1 MPNNPYQTDGDLG
14 FVGVSSRENPVN
26 IAAGFVQYA
35 QNMRMDRGE
44 AKVRAGCLDLTTP
57 DLVVGGKKFLTS
69 CLYTSSTGEQSIVL
83 ISETGLYTY
92 NTSTKLISSAR
103 PYPSQVIGGTT
114 YVRSISESDPV
125 DAFQAENKVYI
136 LRGYSRNDVKSNTT
150 SGTPHAVDYI
160 GGPTD
165 IATLTFAAPHGYS
178 VGDEII
184 VNVPSHADLSGT
196 FFITSVPTSTT
207 LTYSVNTGGG
217 NKTHTTF
224 DCIKAKAPLV
234 FDGDSTVTVVPQA
247 VVAAGSIPE
256 QYPYLTTSAVDI
268 VKACMPPADFGMY
281 FQGRIVLCVSRDEIA
296 ASNYYEPNI
305 FDVSLDQFKINV
317 GDNDYIVGFVPFQED
332 KFLIF
337 KRNSIYYGYIPPPA
351 ITNTTIDRG
360 IDNTSFVQTLT
371 NQFGCIARR
380 SITFAGQQVFFL
392 SDRGVYLLNNT
403 LDLKL
408 VGDQK
413 PLSDLISD
421 IIENIN
427 TQYAQ
432 NACGLFFNNRYYL
445 SIPLI
450 DSVVAPTTNNATL
463 VYSLL
468 NQAWESVDKYPQN
481 SSVGSYAPRVL
492 LQAVYN
498 NRNQMFAV
506 SLRKLHLSEQ
516 GDVDILNNGTGTP
529 VLGLALLGDTAGADS
544 AVFVTGV
551 IQSPIP
557 AILTSRRYSFKTFD
571 QKRFSGLQ
579 TDMLLDANTSMD
591 ISAIA
596 TNPDNAISLIN
607 FTSTTAEDKN
617 VRAKVSRRAYAL
629 DIKFTINAGRPTIR
643 GLTIDAIT
651 PGRNLVSTE

>member
-1 MPNNPYQTDGDLG
+1 MPNNPYQTEGDLG
-14 FVGVSSRENPVN
+14 FVGISSRENPVN
-26 IAAGFVQYA
+26 VAAGFVQYA

-44 AKVRAGCLDLTTP
+44 ARVRAGCLDLTTSE
-57 DLVVGGKKFLTS
+57 LVTGGKKFLTS

-83 ISETGLYTY
+83 ISETALYTY
-92 NTSTKLISSAR
+92 NTTTKTISSAR
-103 PYPSQVIGGTT
+103 PYPSQVIGATT
-114 YVRSISESDPV
+114 FFRSISESDPV

-136 LRGYSRNDVKSNTT
+136 LRGYSRNEVKT
-150 SGTPHAVDYI
+150 GTGVSYV
-160 GGPTD
+160 GSTD
-165 IATLTFAAPHGYS
+165 IATLTFADAHGYS

-184 VNVPSHADLSGT
+184 VSVPTHPDLSGT
-196 FFITSVPTSTT
+196 FFVTSVTSTT
-207 LTYSVNTGGG
+207 LTYLVDTGTG

-224 DCIKAKAPLV
+224 SCIKAKAPLV
-234 FDGDSTVTVVPQA
+234 FDGVSTVTVVPQA
-247 VVAAGSIPE
+247 VDGAGTDD
-256 QYPYLTTSAVDI
+256 QYPYIYSPPQTD
-268 VKACMPPADFGMY
+268 ACMPPADFGMY

-296 ASNYYEPNI
+296 ASNYYEPNV

-360 IDNTSFVQTLT
+360 IDNSSFVQTLT
-371 NQFGCIARR
+371 NQFGCVARR

-421 IIENIN
+421 VIEDIN

-450 DSVVAPTTNNATL
+450 DSDVTPTTNNATL

-481 SSVGSYAPRVL
+481 STYGSYAPRVL
-492 LQAVYN
+492 LQAVYS

-516 GDVDILNNGTGTP
+516 GEVDLLNNGTGTP
-529 VLGLALLGDTAGADS
+529 VLGVMMFGSTSGSTTSIFAEGT
-544 AVFVTGV
+544 
-551 IQSPIP
+551 IQTPIP

-579 TDMLLDANTSMD
+579 TDMLLDANTNID
-591 ISAIA
+591 ISSIA
-596 TNPDNAISLIN
+596 TNPDSTVNLIN
-607 FTSTTAEDKN
+607 FTSSSVEDKN
-617 VRAKVSRRAYAL
+617 IRTKISRRAYAI
-629 DIKFTINAGRPTIR
+629 DVKFTINSGRPTIR
-643 GLTIDAIT
+643 GLTLDAVI

>member
-1 MPNNPYQTDGDLG
+1 
-14 FVGVSSRENPVN
+14 
-26 IAAGFVQYA
+26 
-35 QNMRMDRGE
+35 
-44 AKVRAGCLDLTTP
+44 
-57 DLVVGGKKFLTS
+57 
-69 CLYTSSTGEQSIVL
+69 
-83 ISETGLYTY
+83 
-92 NTSTKLISSAR
+92 
-103 PYPSQVIGGTT
+103 
-114 YVRSISESDPV
+114 
-125 DAFQAENKVYI
+125 
-136 LRGYSRNDVKSNTT
+136 
-150 SGTPHAVDYI
+150 
-160 GGPTD
+160 
-165 IATLTFAAPHGYS
+165 
-178 VGDEII
+178 
-184 VNVPSHADLSGT
+184 
-196 FFITSVPTSTT
+196 
-207 LTYSVNTGGG
+207 
-217 NKTHTTF
+217 
-224 DCIKAKAPLV
+224 
-234 FDGDSTVTVVPQA
+234 
-247 VVAAGSIPE
+247 
-256 QYPYLTTSAVDI
+256 
-268 VKACMPPADFGMY
+268 MPPADFGMY

-296 ASNYYEPNI
+296 ASNYYEPNV

-360 IDNTSFVQTLT
+360 IDNSSFVQTLT

-413 PLSDLISD
+413 PLSDLISN
-421 IIENIN
+421 IIEDIN

-481 SSVGSYAPRVL
+481 ANYGSYAPRVL

-516 GDVDILNNGTGTP
+516 GEIDILNNGGGTP
-529 VLGLALLGDTAGADS
+529 VLGVALLGDTAGADS

-551 IQSPIP
+551 IQSSIP

-596 TNPDNAISLIN
+596 TNPDTATSLIN

-629 DIKFTINAGRPTIR
+629 DIKFTINTGRPTIR
-643 GLTIDAIT
+643 GLTIDAVV

>member
-1 MPNNPYQTDGDLG
+1 MPNNPYQTEGDLG
-14 FVGVSSRENPVN
+14 FVGISSRENPVN
-26 IAAGFVQYA
+26 VQPGFVQYA

-57 DLVVGGKKFLTS
+57 ELVSGGKKFLTS
-69 CLYTSSTGEQSIVL
+69 CLYTNATGEQFIVL
-83 ISETGLYTY
+83 VSETGLYTY
-92 NTSTKLISSAR
+92 NTTTKVFSSVR
-103 PYPSQVIGGTT
+103 NYPSQVIGGTT

-136 LRGYSRNDVKSNTT
+136 LRGYSRNEVKTNTGT
-150 SGTPHAVDYI
+150 AVVSRSGTTV
-160 GGPTD
+160 
-165 IATLTFAAPHGYS
+165 TLTFSAAHGYS
-178 VGDEII
+178 IGDELI
-184 VNVPSHADLSGT
+184 VYVPLHPDLSGSYFVET
-196 FFITSVPTSTT
+196 LPSLTT
-207 LTYSVNTGGG
+207 LTYSTTASGSKN
-217 NKTHTTF
+217 HTTF
-224 DCIKAKAPLV
+224 QCIKAKTPLV
-234 FDGDSTVTVVPQA
+234 FDGISTVIAVPQA
-247 VVAAGSIPE
+247 VDNATDAAD
-256 QYPYLTTSAVDI
+256 QYPYLSNETDT
-268 VKACMPPADFGMY
+268 CMPPADFGMY

-296 ASNYYEPNI
+296 ASNYYEPNV
-305 FDVSLDQFKINV
+305 FDVSLDQFKINL

-337 KRNSIYYGYIPPPA
+337 KRNSIYYAYIPPPA
-351 ITNTTIDRG
+351 ITNTTIERG
-360 IDNTSFVQTLT
+360 IDNSSFVQTLT

-392 SDRGVYLLNNT
+392 SDRGVYMLNNT

-421 IIENIN
+421 IIEDIN

-445 SIPLI
+445 SIPLV

-468 NQAWESVDKYPQN
+468 NQAWESVDKYPQDIN
-481 SSVGSYAPRVL
+481 VGSYAPRVL

-516 GDVDILNNGTGTP
+516 GDIDILNNGSGTP
-529 VLGLALLGDTAGADS
+529 VLGVMRLGDTSGADS

-551 IQSPIP
+551 IQTPIP

-579 TDMLLDANTSMD
+579 TDMLLDDNTNID

-596 TNPDNAISLIN
+596 INPDTAISLIN
-607 FTSTTAEDKN
+607 FTSTTVADKN

-629 DIKFTINAGRPTIR
+629 DIKFTINSGRPTIR
-643 GLTIDAIT
+643 GLTIDAVI

>member
-1 MPNNPYQTDGDLG
+1 MPNNPYQTEGDLG
-14 FVGVSSRENPVN
+14 FVGISSRENPVN
-26 IAAGFVQYA
+26 VAAGFVQYA

-44 AKVRAGCLDLTTP
+44 ARVRAGCLDLTTP
-57 DLVVGGKKFLTS
+57 ELVTGGKKFLTS
-69 CLYTSSTGEQSIVL
+69 CLYTSITGEQSIVL
-83 ISETGLYTY
+83 VSETALYTY
-92 NTSTKLISSAR
+92 NTTTKTISSAR
-103 PYPSQVIGGTT
+103 PYPSQVIGATT
-114 YVRSISESDPV
+114 FFRSISESDPV

-136 LRGYSRNDVKSNTT
+136 LRGYSRNDVFTGTSASRTGTTVTLSSFPSN
-150 SGTPHAVDYI
+150 
-160 GGPTD
+160 
-165 IATLTFAAPHGYS
+165 HGYAI
-178 VGDEII
+178 GDEII
-184 VNVPSHADLSGT
+184 VNVPTHSNISGT
-196 FFITSVPTSTT
+196 YFVETVPSTT
-207 LTYSVNTGGG
+207 SITYTTTTSGTVNH
-217 NKTHTTF
+217 NTF
-224 DCIKAKAPLV
+224 DCVKAKAPLV
-234 FDGDSTVTVVPQA
+234 FDGASTVTVVPQA
-247 VVAAGSIPE
+247 VDGAGTAD
-256 QYPYLTTSAVDI
+256 QYPYLANETD
-268 VKACMPPADFGMY
+268 ACMPPADFGMY

-296 ASNYYEPNI
+296 ASNYYEPNV

-360 IDNTSFVQTLT
+360 IDNSSFVQTLT

-421 IIENIN
+421 IIEDIN

-450 DSVVAPTTNNATL
+450 DSDVPPTTNNATL

-481 SSVGSYAPRVL
+481 ATFGSYAPRVL

-506 SLRKLHLSEQ
+506 SLRKFHLSEQ
-516 GDVDILNNGTGTP
+516 GEVDLLNNGTGTP
-529 VLGLALLGDTAGADS
+529 VLGTALLGDTAGADS
-544 AVFVTGV
+544 AVFVTGA
-551 IQSPIP
+551 IQSAIP

-579 TDMLLDANTSMD
+579 TDMLLDANTNID
-591 ISAIA
+591 ISSIA
-596 TNPDNAISLIN
+596 TNPDSTVNLIN
-607 FTSTTAEDKN
+607 FTSSAVEDKN
-617 VRAKVSRRAYAL
+617 IRTKISRRSYAI
-629 DIKFTINAGRPTIR
+629 DVKFTINSGRPTIR
-643 GLTIDAIT
+643 GLTLDAVI

>member
-1 MPNNPYQTDGDLG
+1 MPNTPYQTDGDLG
-14 FVGVSSRENPVN
+14 FVGISSRENPVN
-26 IAAGFVQYA
+26 VASGYVQYA

-44 AKVRAGCLDLTTP
+44 ARVRAGCLDLTTP
-57 DLVVGGKKFLTS
+57 DLVSSGKKFLTS
-69 CLYTSSTGEQSIVL
+69 CLYTTTTGEQFIVL
-83 ISETGLYTY
+83 VSETGLYTY
-92 NTSTKLISSAR
+92 NTSTKLFSSVSN
-103 PYPSQVIGGTT
+103 YPSQVISGTT
-114 YVRSISESDPV
+114 YVRSITESDPV

-136 LRGYSRNDVKSNTT
+136 LRGYSRNDVKT
-150 SGTPHAVDYI
+150 GTNISYV
-160 GGPTD
+160 GGATD
-165 IATLTFAAPHGYS
+165 VATLTFAAAHGYS

-184 VNVPSHADLSGT
+184 VSVPTHPDISGT
-196 FFITSVPTSTT
+196 FFVTSVTSTT
-207 LTYSVNTGGG
+207 LTYSVDTGGG
-217 NKTHTTF
+217 NKTHNVF
-224 DCIKAKAPLV
+224 SCIKAKAPLV
-234 FDGDSTVTVVPQA
+234 FDGSSVTVVPQA
-247 VVAAGSIPE
+247 AVAVGTVAA
-256 QYPYLTTSAVDI
+256 QYPYLANETN
-268 VKACMPPADFGMY
+268 ACMPPADFGIY

-296 ASNYYEPNI
+296 ASNYYETNV
-305 FDVSLDQFKINV
+305 FDVSLDQFRINA

-337 KRNSIYYGYIPPPA
+337 KRNSIYYAYLPPPA
-351 ITNTTIDRG
+351 ITDTTNVINSD
-360 IDNTSFVQTLT
+360 SFVQTLT

-413 PLSDLISD
+413 PLSDLISN
-421 IIENIN
+421 IIEDIN

-481 SSVGSYAPRVL
+481 ITYGSYAPRVL

-498 NRNQMFAV
+498 NKNQMFAV

-516 GDVDILNNGTGTP
+516 GEIDILNNGSGTP
-529 VLGLALLGDTAGADS
+529 LLGTAKLGDTAGADS

-551 IQSPIP
+551 IESPIP

-579 TDMLLDANTSMD
+579 TDMLLDANTNMD

-596 TNPDNAISLIN
+596 TNPDSAVNLIN
-607 FTSTTAEDKN
+607 FTSTTAADKN
-617 VRAKVSRRAYAL
+617 IRTKIARRGYAV
-629 DIKFTINAGRPTIR
+629 DIKFTVNSGRPTIR
-643 GLTIDAIT
+643 GLTLDAVVS
-651 PGRNLVSTE
+651 GRNLVSTE

>member
-1 MPNNPYQTDGDLG
+1 MPNNPYQTEGDLG
-14 FVGVSSRENPVN
+14 FVGISSRENPVN
-26 IAAGFVQYA
+26 VAAGFVQYA

-44 AKVRAGCLDLTTP
+44 ARVRAGCLDLTTP
-57 DLVVGGKKFLTS
+57 ELVTGGKKFLTS

-83 ISETGLYTY
+83 VSETALYTY
-92 NTSTKLISSAR
+92 NTTTKTISSAR
-103 PYPSQVIGGTT
+103 PYPSQVIGATT
-114 YVRSISESDPV
+114 FFRSISESDPV

-136 LRGYSRNDVKSNTT
+136 LRGYSRNDVKTNTT
-150 SGTPHAVDYI
+150 SGVPHAVDYI

-165 IATLTFAAPHGYS
+165 IATLTFAAAHGYS

-184 VNVPSHADLSGT
+184 VNVPGHADLSGT
-196 FFITSVPTSTT
+196 FFITAVTSTT

-224 DCIKAKAPLV
+224 SCIKAKAPLV
-234 FDGDSTVTVVPQA
+234 FDGNSTVTVVPQA
-247 VVAAGSIPE
+247 AIAVGSVAA
-256 QYPYLTTSAVDI
+256 QFPYIYTPLQTN
-268 VKACMPPADFGMY
+268 ACMPPADFGMY

-296 ASNYYEPNI
+296 ASNYYEPNV

-360 IDNTSFVQTLT
+360 IDNSSFVQTLT

-450 DSVVAPTTNNATL
+450 DSDVPPTTNNATL

-481 SSVGSYAPRVL
+481 ATYGSYAPRVL
-492 LQAVYN
+492 LQAVYS

-516 GDVDILNNGTGTP
+516 GEVDLLNNGTGTP
-529 VLGLALLGDTAGADS
+529 VLGTALLGDTAGADS
-544 AVFVTGV
+544 AVFVTGA
-551 IQSPIP
+551 IQSAIP

-579 TDMLLDANTSMD
+579 TDMLLDANTNID
-591 ISAIA
+591 ISSIA
-596 TNPDNAISLIN
+596 TNPDSTVNLIN
-607 FTSTTAEDKN
+607 FTSSSVEDKN
-617 VRAKVSRRAYAL
+617 IRTKISRRAYAI
-629 DIKFTINAGRPTIR
+629 DVKFTINSGRPTIR
-643 GLTIDAIT
+643 GLTLDAVI

>member
-1 MPNNPYQTDGDLG
+1 MPNNPYQTEGDLG
-14 FVGVSSRENPVN
+14 FVGISSRENPVN
-26 IAAGFVQYA
+26 IQAGFVQYA

-44 AKVRAGCLDLTTP
+44 AKVRAGCLDLTTT
-57 DLVVGGKKFLTS
+57 DLVASGKKFLTS

-83 ISETGLYTY
+83 VSETGLYTY
-92 NTSTKLISSAR
+92 NTTTKTISSVR

-114 YVRSISESDPV
+114 YVRGITESDPV

-136 LRGYSRNDVKSNTT
+136 LRGYSRNDVKT
-150 SGTPHAVDYI
+150 GTGVSYVGDA
-160 GGPTD
+160 TD
-165 IATLTFAAPHGYS
+165 VSTLTFAAAHGYS

-184 VNVPSHADLSGT
+184 VSVPTHPDLSGT
-196 FFITSVPTSTT
+196 FFVTSVPTSVT
-207 LTYSVNTGGG
+207 LTYSVDTGTG
-217 NKTHTTF
+217 NKTHNTF
-224 DCIKAKAPLV
+224 SCIKAKAPLV
-234 FDGDSTVTVVPQA
+234 FDGVSTVTVVPQA
-247 VVAAGSIPE
+247 VDGAGTAD
-256 QYPYLTTSAVDI
+256 QYPYIYSPPQTD
-268 VKACMPPADFGMY
+268 ACMPPADFGMY

-317 GDNDYIVGFVPFQED
+317 GDNDYIVGFAPFQED
-332 KFLIF
+332 KFLLF
-337 KRNSIYYGYIPPPA
+337 KRNSIYYAYIPPPA
-351 ITNTTIDRG
+351 ITDTLNG
-360 IDNTSFVQTLT
+360 INDKSFVQTLT

-380 SITFAGQQVFFL
+380 SIIFAGQQVFFL

-421 IIENIN
+421 VIENIN

-516 GDVDILNNGTGTP
+516 GDIDILNNGTGTP
-529 VLGLALLGDTAGADS
+529 VLGTALLGDTAGADS

-551 IQSPIP
+551 IQSSIP

-596 TNPDNAISLIN
+596 TNPDNAVSLIN

-617 VRAKVSRRAYAL
+617 VRTKVSRRAYAL
-629 DIKFTINAGRPTIR
+629 DIKFTINSGRPTIR

>member
-1 MPNNPYQTDGDLG
+1 MPNNPYQTEGDLG
-14 FVGVSSRENPVN
+14 FVGISSRENPVN
-26 IAAGFVQYA
+26 VAAGFVQYA

-57 DLVVGGKKFLTS
+57 DLVSGGKKFLTS
-69 CLYTSSTGEQSIVL
+69 CLYTNSTGEQFIVL
-83 ISETGLYTY
+83 VSETGLYTY
-92 NTSTKLISSAR
+92 NTSTKLFSSVR
-103 PYPSQVIGGTT
+103 NYPSQVIGGTT
-114 YVRSISESDPV
+114 YIRSISESDPV

-136 LRGYSRNDVKSNTT
+136 LRGYSRNDVKT
-150 SGTPHAVDYI
+150 GTGVSYV
-160 GGPTD
+160 GSTD
-165 IATLTFAAPHGYS
+165 ISTLTFTAAHGYS

-184 VNVPSHADLSGT
+184 VSVPTHPDLSGT
-196 FFITSVPTSTT
+196 FFVTSVTSTT
-207 LTYSVNTGGG
+207 LTYTVDTGGV

-224 DCIKAKAPLV
+224 SCIKAKAPLV
-234 FDGDSTVTVVPQA
+234 FDGVSTVSVVPQA
-247 VVAAGSIPE
+247 AIAVGSVAA
-256 QYPYLTTSAVDI
+256 QYPYIYTPLQTN
-268 VKACMPPADFGMY
+268 ACMPPADFGMY

-296 ASNYYEPNI
+296 ASNYYEPNV

-360 IDNTSFVQTLT
+360 IDNSSFVQTLT

-421 IIENIN
+421 IIEDIN

-450 DSVVAPTTNNATL
+450 DSDVPPTTNNATL

-481 SSVGSYAPRVL
+481 INVGSYAPRVL

-516 GDVDILNNGTGTP
+516 GEVDLLNNGSGTP
-529 VLGLALLGDTAGADS
+529 VLGVAKLGDTAGADS

-579 TDMLLDANTSMD
+579 TDMLLDANTNMD

-596 TNPDNAISLIN
+596 INPDTAISLIN
-607 FTSTTAEDKN
+607 FTSTTVSDKN

-629 DIKFTINAGRPTIR
+629 DIKFTINSGRPTIR
-643 GLTIDAIT
+643 GLTLDAVV

>member
-1 MPNNPYQTDGDLG
+1 MPNNPYQTEGDLG
-14 FVGVSSRENPVN
+14 FVGISSRENPVN
-26 IAAGFVQYA
+26 VAAGFVQYA

-44 AKVRAGCLDLTTP
+44 ARVRAGCLDLTTP
-57 DLVVGGKKFLTS
+57 ELVTGGKKFLTS

-83 ISETGLYTY
+83 VSETALYTY
-92 NTSTKLISSAR
+92 NTTTKTISSAR
-103 PYPSQVIGGTT
+103 PYPSQVIGATT
-114 YVRSISESDPV
+114 FFRSISESDPV

-136 LRGYSRNDVKSNTT
+136 LRGYSRNDVKT
-150 SGTPHAVDYI
+150 GTGVSYV
-160 GGPTD
+160 GSTD
-165 IATLTFAAPHGYS
+165 ITTLTFAAAHGYS

-184 VNVPSHADLSGT
+184 VSVPTHPDLSGT
-196 FFITSVPTSTT
+196 FFVTSVTSTT
-207 LTYSVNTGGG
+207 LTYTVDTGGG

-224 DCIKAKAPLV
+224 SCIKAKAPLV
-234 FDGDSTVTVVPQA
+234 FDGNSTVTVVPQA
-247 VVAAGSIPE
+247 AIAVGSVAA
-256 QYPYLTTSAVDI
+256 QFPYIYTPLQTN
-268 VKACMPPADFGMY
+268 ACMPPADFGMY

-296 ASNYYEPNI
+296 ASNYYEPNV

-360 IDNTSFVQTLT
+360 IDNSSFVQTLT

-450 DSVVAPTTNNATL
+450 DSDVPPTTNNATL

-481 SSVGSYAPRVL
+481 ATYGSYAPRVL
-492 LQAVYN
+492 LQAVYS

-506 SLRKLHLSEQ
+506 SLRKFHLSEQ
-516 GDVDILNNGTGTP
+516 GEIDLLNNGTGTP
-529 VLGLALLGDTAGADS
+529 VLGVMVFSASTNADN
-544 AVFVTGV
+544 VFAEGT
-551 IQSPIP
+551 IQTPIP

-579 TDMLLDANTSMD
+579 TDMLLDANTNID
-591 ISAIA
+591 ISSIA
-596 TNPDNAISLIN
+596 TNPDSTVNLIN
-607 FTSTTAEDKN
+607 FTSSSVEDKN
-617 VRAKVSRRAYAL
+617 IRTKISRRAYAI
-629 DIKFTINAGRPTIR
+629 DVKFTINSGRPTIR
-643 GLTIDAIT
+643 GLTLDAVI

>member
-1 MPNNPYQTDGDLG
+1 MPNNPYQTEGDLG
-14 FVGVSSRENPVN
+14 FVGISSRENPVN
-26 IAAGFVQYA
+26 IQSGFVQYA

-69 CLYTSSTGEQSIVL
+69 CLYISSTGEQSIVL
-83 ISETGLYTY
+83 VSETGLYTY
-92 NTSTKLISSAR
+92 NTTTKTISSAR
-103 PYPSQVIGGTT
+103 PYPSRVIGGTT
-114 YVRSISESDPV
+114 YVHSISESDPV

-136 LRGYSRNDVKSNTT
+136 MRGYSRNTVFTGTSVSRTGTT
-150 SGTPHAVDYI
+150 V
-160 GGPTD
+160 
-165 IATLTFAAPHGYS
+165 TLSSFPSTHGYA

-184 VNVPSHADLSGT
+184 VNVPTHPDLSGAYLVET
-196 FFITSVPTSTT
+196 VPNPTSVTYITTTS
-207 LTYSVNTGGG
+207 G
-217 NKTHTTF
+217 NKTHATF
-224 DCIKAKAPLV
+224 DCVKAKAPLV
-234 FDGDSTVTVVPQA
+234 FDGVSTVTVVPQA
-247 VVAAGSIPE
+247 VDGAGTDD
-256 QYPYLTTSAVDI
+256 QYPYLTTDAAFA

-317 GDNDYIVGFVPFQED
+317 GDNDYIVGFAPFQED
-332 KFLIF
+332 KFLLF
-337 KRNSIYYGYIPPPA
+337 KRNSIYYAYIPPPA
-351 ITNTTIDRG
+351 ITDTVNG
-360 IDNTSFVQTLT
+360 INDTSFVQTLT

-380 SITFAGQQVFFL
+380 SIIFAGQQVFFL

-421 IIENIN
+421 VIENIN

-498 NRNQMFAV
+498 NRNQMFSV

-516 GDVDILNNGTGTP
+516 GDVDILNNGTGAP
-529 VLGLALLGDTAGADS
+529 VLGVM
-544 AVFVTGV
+544 VFGSTSGSTTSIFAEGT

-557 AILTSRRYSFKTFD
+557 SILTSRRYSFKTFD

-579 TDMLLDANTSMD
+579 TDILLDANTSVD

-596 TNPDNAISLIN
+596 TNPDSTVNLIN
-607 FTSTTAEDKN
+607 FTSSSVEDKN
-617 VRAKVSRRAYAL
+617 IRTKISRRAYAI
-629 DIKFTINAGRPTIR
+629 DVKFTINSGRPTIR
-643 GLTIDAIT
+643 GLTLDAVI

>member
-1 MPNNPYQTDGDLG
+1 MPNNPYQTEGDLG
-14 FVGVSSRENPVN
+14 FVGISSRENPVN
-26 IAAGFVQYA
+26 VQPGFVQYA

-57 DLVVGGKKFLTS
+57 ELVSGGKKFLTS
-69 CLYTSSTGEQSIVL
+69 CLYTNATGEQFIVL
-83 ISETGLYTY
+83 VSETGLYTY
-92 NTSTKLISSAR
+92 NTTTKVFSSVR
-103 PYPSQVIGGTT
+103 NYPSQVIGGTT

-136 LRGYSRNDVKSNTT
+136 LRGYSRNEVKTNTT
-150 SGTPHAVDYI
+150 GGGTHAVDYNHT
-160 GGPTD
+160 TD
-165 IATLTFAAPHGYS
+165 TVTLTFAAAHGYS

-184 VNVPSHADLSGT
+184 VSIPTHPDLSGT
-196 FFITSVPTSTT
+196 FLVTASTVGGSASK
-207 LTYSVNTGGG
+207 LTYFVDVGGAD
-217 NKTHTTF
+217 KTHNTF
-224 DCIKAKAPLV
+224 SCIKAKAPLV
-234 FDGDSTVTVVPQA
+234 FDGSSTVSVVPQA
-247 VVAAGSIPE
+247 VDNAGADD
-256 QYPYLTTSAVDI
+256 QYPYIYSPPQTD
-268 VKACMPPADFGMY
+268 ACMPPADFGMY

-296 ASNYYEPNI
+296 ASNYYEPNV
-305 FDVSLDQFKINV
+305 FDVSLDQFKINL

-337 KRNSIYYGYIPPPA
+337 KRNSIYYAYIPPPA

-360 IDNTSFVQTLT
+360 IDNSSFVQTLT

-421 IIENIN
+421 IIEDIN

-445 SIPLI
+445 SIPLV

-468 NQAWESVDKYPQN
+468 NQAWESVDKYPQD
-481 SSVGSYAPRVL
+481 SVVGSYAPRVL

-516 GDVDILNNGTGTP
+516 GDIDILNNGSGTP
-529 VLGLALLGDTAGADS
+529 VLGVMRLGDTSGADS

-551 IQSPIP
+551 IQTPIP

-579 TDMLLDANTSMD
+579 TDMLLDDNTNID

-596 TNPDNAISLIN
+596 INPDTAISLIN
-607 FTSTTAEDKN
+607 FTSTTVADKN

-629 DIKFTINAGRPTIR
+629 DIKFTINSGRPTIR
-643 GLTIDAIT
+643 GLTIDAVT

>member
-1 MPNNPYQTDGDLG
+1 MPNNPYQTEGDLG
-14 FVGVSSRENPVN
+14 FVGISSRENPVN
-26 IAAGFVQYA
+26 VAAGFVQYA

-57 DLVVGGKKFLTS
+57 DLVSGGKKFLTS
-69 CLYTSSTGEQSIVL
+69 CLYTSTTGEQSIVL
-83 ISETGLYTY
+83 VSETALYTY
-92 NTSTKLISSAR
+92 NTTTKTISSAR

-114 YVRSISESDPV
+114 YFRSISESDPV
-125 DAFQAENKVYI
+125 DAFQAEDKIYI
-136 LRGYSRNDVKSNTT
+136 LRGYSRNTVFTGTSASRTGTTVTLSSFPSN
-150 SGTPHAVDYI
+150 
-160 GGPTD
+160 
-165 IATLTFAAPHGYS
+165 HGYAI
-178 VGDEII
+178 GDEII
-184 VNVPSHADLSGT
+184 VNVPTHPNISGT
-196 FFITSVPTSTT
+196 YFVETVPSTT
-207 LTYSVNTGGG
+207 SITYTTTTSG
-217 NKTHTTF
+217 NINHGTF
-224 DCIKAKAPLV
+224 DCVKAKAPLV
-234 FDGDSTVTVVPQA
+234 FDGKETVTVVPQA
-247 VVAAGSIPE
+247 VVAAGLIPE
-256 QYPYLTTSAVDI
+256 QFPFLANTT
-268 VKACMPPADFGMY
+268 
-281 FQGRIVLCVSRDEIA
+281 
-296 ASNYYEPNI
+296 YYEPNV

-360 IDNTSFVQTLT
+360 IDNSSFVQTLT

-413 PLSDLISD
+413 PLSDLISN
-421 IIENIN
+421 IIEDIN

-481 SSVGSYAPRVL
+481 ANYGSYAPRVL

-516 GDVDILNNGTGTP
+516 GEIDILNNGGGTP
-529 VLGLALLGDTAGADS
+529 VLGVALLGDTAGADS

-551 IQSPIP
+551 IQSSIP

-596 TNPDNAISLIN
+596 TNPDTATSLIN

-629 DIKFTINAGRPTIR
+629 DIKFTINTGRPTIR
-643 GLTIDAIT
+643 GLTIDAVV

>member
-1 MPNNPYQTDGDLG
+1 MPNNPYQTEGDLG
-14 FVGVSSRENPVN
+14 FVGISSRENPVN
-26 IAAGFVQYA
+26 VAAGFVQYA

-44 AKVRAGCLDLTTP
+44 ARVRAGCLDLTTSE
-57 DLVVGGKKFLTS
+57 LVTGGKKFLTS
-69 CLYTSSTGEQSIVL
+69 CLYTNTTGEQSIVL
-83 ISETGLYTY
+83 ISETALYTY
-92 NTSTKLISSAR
+92 NTTTKTISSAR
-103 PYPSQVIGGTT
+103 PYPSQVIGATT
-114 YVRSISESDPV
+114 YIRSISESDPV

-136 LRGYSRNDVKSNTT
+136 LRGYSRNDVKSNTG
-150 SGTPHAVDYI
+150 SGVADYVAS
-160 GGPTD
+160 TNTV
-165 IATLTFAAPHGYS
+165 TLTFAAAHGYS

-184 VNVPSHADLSGT
+184 VNVPTHADISGT
-196 FFITSVPTSTT
+196 FLVTASSVGTGPTANTK
-207 LTYSVNTGGG
+207 LTYFVDAGASNH
-217 NKTHTTF
+217 NHNTF

-234 FDGDSTVTVVPQA
+234 FDGVQTVTVVPQA
-247 VVAAGSIPE
+247 VDGAGTAD
-256 QYPYLTTSAVDI
+256 QYPYLANETD
-268 VKACMPPADFGMY
+268 ACMPPADFGMY

-360 IDNTSFVQTLT
+360 IDNSSFVQTLT

-421 IIENIN
+421 IIEDIN

-450 DSVVAPTTNNATL
+450 DSDVAPTTNNATL

-481 SSVGSYAPRVL
+481 STYGSYAPRVL
-492 LQAVYN
+492 LQAVYSN
-498 NRNQMFAV
+498 KNQMFAV

-516 GDVDILNNGTGTP
+516 GEIDLLNNGTGTP
-529 VLGLALLGDTAGADS
+529 VLGTALLGDTAGADS
-544 AVFVTGV
+544 AVFVTGA
-551 IQSPIP
+551 IQSAIP

-579 TDMLLDANTSMD
+579 TDMLLDANTNID

-596 TNPDNAISLIN
+596 TNPDSEVNLIN
-607 FTSTTAEDKN
+607 FTSSAVEDKN
-617 VRAKVSRRAYAL
+617 IRTKLSRRAYAI
-629 DIKFTINAGRPTIR
+629 DVKFTINSGRPTIR
-643 GLTIDAIT
+643 GLTLDAVI

>member
-1 MPNNPYQTDGDLG
+1 MPNNPYQTEGDLG
-14 FVGVSSRENPVN
+14 FVGISSRENPVN
-26 IAAGFVQYA
+26 VQPGFVQYA

-57 DLVVGGKKFLTS
+57 ELVSGGKKFLTS
-69 CLYTSSTGEQSIVL
+69 CLYTNATGEQFIVL
-83 ISETGLYTY
+83 VSETGLYTY
-92 NTSTKLISSAR
+92 NTTTKVFSSVR
-103 PYPSQVIGGTT
+103 NYPSQVIGGTT

-136 LRGYSRNDVKSNTT
+136 LRGYSRNEVKTNTGT
-150 SGTPHAVDYI
+150 AVVSRSGTTV
-160 GGPTD
+160 
-165 IATLTFAAPHGYS
+165 TLTFSAAHGYS
-178 VGDEII
+178 IGDELI
-184 VNVPSHADLSGT
+184 VYVPEHPDLSGSYFVET
-196 FFITSVPTSTT
+196 LPSSTT
-207 LTYSVNTGGG
+207 LTYTVTASGSKNHG
-217 NKTHTTF
+217 TF
-224 DCIKAKAPLV
+224 QCIKAKTPLV
-234 FDGDSTVTVVPQA
+234 FDGVSTVTAVPQA
-247 VVAAGSIPE
+247 VDNATDAAD
-256 QYPYLTTSAVDI
+256 QYPYLSNETDT
-268 VKACMPPADFGMY
+268 CMPPADFGMY

-296 ASNYYEPNI
+296 ASNYYEPNV
-305 FDVSLDQFKINV
+305 FDVSLDQFKINL

-337 KRNSIYYGYIPPPA
+337 KRNSIYYAYIPPPA

-360 IDNTSFVQTLT
+360 IDNSSFVQTLT
-371 NQFGCIARR
+371 NQFGCVARR

-421 IIENIN
+421 VIDNIN

-445 SIPLI
+445 SIPLV
-450 DSVVAPTTNNATL
+450 DSVVAPTTNNATI

-468 NQAWESVDKYPQN
+468 NQAWESVDKYPQD
-481 SSVGSYAPRVL
+481 SVVVSYAPRVL

-498 NRNQMFAV
+498 TKNQMFAV

-516 GDVDILNNGTGTP
+516 GDIDILNNGSGTP
-529 VLGLALLGDTAGADS
+529 VLGVMKLGDTSGADS

-551 IQSPIP
+551 IQTPIQG
-557 AILTSRRYSFKTFD
+557 ILTSRRYSFKTFD

-579 TDMLLDANTSMD
+579 TDMLLDDNTNID

-596 TNPDNAISLIN
+596 INPDTAISLIN
-607 FTSTTAEDKN
+607 FTSTTVADKN

-629 DIKFTINAGRPTIR
+629 DIKFTINSGRPTIR
-643 GLTIDAIT
+643 GLTIDAVT

>member
-1 MPNNPYQTDGDLG
+1 MPNNPYQTEGDLG
-14 FVGVSSRENPVN
+14 FVGISSRENPVN
-26 IAAGFVQYA
+26 VQPGFVQYA

-57 DLVVGGKKFLTS
+57 ELVSGGKKFLTS
-69 CLYTSSTGEQSIVL
+69 CLYTNATGEQFIVL
-83 ISETGLYTY
+83 VSETGLYTY
-92 NTSTKLISSAR
+92 NTTTKVFSSVR
-103 PYPSQVIGGTT
+103 NYPSQVIGGTT
-114 YVRSISESDPV
+114 YIRSISESDPV

-136 LRGYSRNDVKSNTT
+136 LRGYSRNEVKTNTGT
-150 SGTPHAVDYI
+150 AVVSRSGTTV
-160 GGPTD
+160 
-165 IATLTFAAPHGYS
+165 TLTFSADHGYS
-178 VGDEII
+178 IGDELI
-184 VNVPSHADLSGT
+184 VYVPEHPDLSGSHFVET
-196 FFITSVPTSTT
+196 LPSSTT
-207 LTYSVNTGGG
+207 LTYTVTASGSKN
-217 NKTHTTF
+217 HTTF
-224 DCIKAKAPLV
+224 QCIKAKTPLV
-234 FDGDSTVTVVPQA
+234 FDGVSTVTAVPQA
-247 VVAAGSIPE
+247 VDNATDAAD
-256 QYPYLTTSAVDI
+256 QYPYLSNETDT
-268 VKACMPPADFGMY
+268 CMPPADFGMY

-296 ASNYYEPNI
+296 ASNYYEPNV
-305 FDVSLDQFKINV
+305 FDVSLDQFKINL

-337 KRNSIYYGYIPPPA
+337 KRNSIYYAYIPPPA
-351 ITNTTIDRG
+351 ITNTTIERG
-360 IDNTSFVQTLT
+360 IDNSSFVQTLT

-421 IIENIN
+421 IIEDIN

-445 SIPLI
+445 SIPLV

-468 NQAWESVDKYPQN
+468 NQAWESVDKYPQDIN
-481 SSVGSYAPRVL
+481 VGSYAPRVL

-516 GDVDILNNGTGTP
+516 GDIDILNNGSGTP
-529 VLGLALLGDTAGADS
+529 VLGVMRLGDTSGADS

-551 IQSPIP
+551 IQTPIP

-579 TDMLLDANTSMD
+579 TDMLLDDNTNID

-596 TNPDNAISLIN
+596 INPDTAISLIN
-607 FTSTTAEDKN
+607 FTSTTVADKN

-629 DIKFTINAGRPTIR
+629 DIKFTINSGRPTIR
-643 GLTIDAIT
+643 GLTIDAVI

>member
-1 MPNNPYQTDGDLG
+1 MPNNPYQTEGDLG
-14 FVGVSSRENPVN
+14 FVGISSRENPVN
-26 IAAGFVQYA
+26 VAAGFVQYA

-44 AKVRAGCLDLTTP
+44 ARVRAGCLDLTTSE
-57 DLVVGGKKFLTS
+57 LVTGGKKFLTS
-69 CLYTSSTGEQSIVL
+69 CLYTNTTGEQSIVL
-83 ISETGLYTY
+83 VSETALYTY
-92 NTSTKLISSAR
+92 NTTTKTISSAR
-103 PYPSQVIGGTT
+103 PYPSQVIGATT
-114 YVRSISESDPV
+114 FFRSISESDPV

-136 LRGYSRNDVKSNTT
+136 LRGYSRNDVKT
-150 SGTPHAVDYI
+150 GTDVSYV
-160 GGPTD
+160 GGATD
-165 IATLTFAAPHGYS
+165 VSTLTFAAAHGYS

-184 VNVPSHADLSGT
+184 VSVPTHPDLSGT
-196 FFITSVPTSTT
+196 FFVTSVPTSVT
-207 LTYSVNTGGG
+207 LTYSVDTGTG
-217 NKTHTTF
+217 NKTHNTF
-224 DCIKAKAPLV
+224 SCIKAKAPLV
-234 FDGDSTVTVVPQA
+234 FDGVSTVTVVPQA
-247 VVAAGSIPE
+247 VDGAGTAD
-256 QYPYLTTSAVDI
+256 QYPYLANETD
-268 VKACMPPADFGMY
+268 ACMPPADFGMY

-296 ASNYYEPNI
+296 ASNYYEPNV

-351 ITNTTIDRG
+351 ITTTIDRG
-360 IDNTSFVQTLT
+360 IDSTSFVQTLT
-371 NQFGCIARR
+371 NQFGCVARR

-421 IIENIN
+421 VIEDIN

-450 DSVVAPTTNNATL
+450 DSDVPPTTNNVTL

-481 SSVGSYAPRVL
+481 ATYGSYAPRVL
-492 LQAVYN
+492 LQAVYS

-516 GDVDILNNGTGTP
+516 GEVDLLNNGTGTP
-529 VLGLALLGDTAGADS
+529 VLGTALLGDTAGADS
-544 AVFVTGV
+544 AVFVTGA
-551 IQSPIP
+551 IQSAIP

-579 TDMLLDANTSMD
+579 TDMLLDANTNID
-591 ISAIA
+591 ISSIA
-596 TNPDNAISLIN
+596 TNPDSEVNLIN
-607 FTSTTAEDKN
+607 FTSSAVEDKN
-617 VRAKVSRRAYAL
+617 IRTKLSRRAYAI
-629 DIKFTINAGRPTIR
+629 DVKFTINSGRPTIR
-643 GLTIDAIT
+643 GLTLDAVI
-651 PGRNLVSTE
+651 PGRNLLSTE

>member
-1 MPNNPYQTDGDLG
+1 MPNNPYQTEGDLG

-83 ISETGLYTY
+83 VSETGLYTY

-136 LRGYSRNDVKSNTT
+136 LRGYSRNTVFTITGSPAISR
-150 SGTPHAVDYI
+150 SGTTVTLNF
-160 GGPTD
+160 GGTN
-165 IATLTFAAPHGYS
+165 HGYAI
-178 VGDEII
+178 GDEII
-184 VNVPSHADLSGT
+184 VYVPLHPDLSGSYFVQT
-196 FFITSVPTSTT
+196 VPSSTSVTYTT
-207 LTYSVNTGGG
+207 TASGAKN
-217 NKTHTTF
+217 HTTF
-224 DCIKAKAPLV
+224 TCVKAKAPLV
-234 FDGDSTVTVVPQA
+234 FDGITETVTLVPQA
-247 VVAAGSIPE
+247 VDNATDAAD
-256 QYPYLTTSAVDI
+256 QYPYLANETD
-268 VKACMPPADFGMY
+268 ACMPPADFGMY

-317 GDNDYIVGFVPFQED
+317 GDNDYIVGFAPFQED
-332 KFLIF
+332 KFLLF
-337 KRNSIYYGYIPPPA
+337 KRNSIYYAYIPPPA
-351 ITNTTIDRG
+351 ITDTVNG
-360 IDNTSFVQTLT
+360 INDKSFVQTLT
-371 NQFGCIARR
+371 NQFGCVARR
-380 SITFAGQQVFFL
+380 SIIFAGQQVFFL

-421 IIENIN
+421 VIENIN

-596 TNPDNAISLIN
+596 TNPDTAISLIN

>member
-1 MPNNPYQTDGDLG
+1 MPNNPYQTEGDLG
-14 FVGVSSRENPVN
+14 FVGISSRENPVN
-26 IAAGFVQYA
+26 VAAGFVQYA

-44 AKVRAGCLDLTTP
+44 ARVRAGCLDLTTP
-57 DLVVGGKKFLTS
+57 ELVTGGKKFLTS
-69 CLYTSSTGEQSIVL
+69 CLYTSITGEQSIVL
-83 ISETGLYTY
+83 VSETALYTY
-92 NTSTKLISSAR
+92 NTTTKTISSAR
-103 PYPSQVIGGTT
+103 PYPSQVIGATT
-114 YVRSISESDPV
+114 FFRSISESDPV

-136 LRGYSRNDVKSNTT
+136 LRGYSRNDVKTNTT
-150 SGTPHAVDYI
+150 SGSPHAVDYNHT
-160 GGPTD
+160 TD
-165 IATLTFAAPHGYS
+165 TVTLTFAAAHGYS

-184 VNVPSHADLSGT
+184 VNVQTHPDLSGT
-196 FFITSVPTSTT
+196 FLVTASTVGGSALK
-207 LTYSVNTGGG
+207 LTYLVDAGGA

-224 DCIKAKAPLV
+224 SCIKAKTPLV
-234 FDGDSTVTVVPQA
+234 FDGDSTVTAVPQA
-247 VVAAGSIPE
+247 VDNATDAAD
-256 QYPYLTTSAVDI
+256 QYPYLANETD
-268 VKACMPPADFGMY
+268 ACMPPADFGMY

-296 ASNYYEPNI
+296 ASNYYEPNV

-360 IDNTSFVQTLT
+360 IDNSSFVQTLT

-450 DSVVAPTTNNATL
+450 DSDVPPTTNNATL

-481 SSVGSYAPRVL
+481 ATYGSYAPRVL
-492 LQAVYN
+492 LQAVYS

-516 GDVDILNNGTGTP
+516 GEVDLLNNGTGTP
-529 VLGLALLGDTAGADS
+529 VLGTALLGDTAGADS
-544 AVFVTGV
+544 AVFVTGA
-551 IQSPIP
+551 IQSAIP

-579 TDMLLDANTSMD
+579 TDMLLDANTNID
-591 ISAIA
+591 ISSIA
-596 TNPDNAISLIN
+596 TNPDSTVNLIN
-607 FTSTTAEDKN
+607 FTSSSVEDKN
-617 VRAKVSRRAYAL
+617 IRTKISRRAYAI
-629 DIKFTINAGRPTIR
+629 DVKFTINSGRPIIR
-643 GLTIDAIT
+643 GLTLDAVI

>member
-1 MPNNPYQTDGDLG
+1 MPNNPYQTEGDLG
-14 FVGVSSRENPVN
+14 FVGISSRENPVN
-26 IAAGFVQYA
+26 VAAGFVQYA

-44 AKVRAGCLDLTTP
+44 ARVRAGCLDLTTSE
-57 DLVVGGKKFLTS
+57 LVTGGKKFLTS
-69 CLYTSSTGEQSIVL
+69 CLYTSITGEQSIVL
-83 ISETGLYTY
+83 VSETALYTY
-92 NTSTKLISSAR
+92 NTTTKTISSAR
-103 PYPSQVIGGTT
+103 PYPSQVIGATT
-114 YVRSISESDPV
+114 FFRSISELDPV

-136 LRGYSRNDVKSNTT
+136 LRGYSRNDVKT
-150 SGTPHAVDYI
+150 GTGVSYV
-160 GGPTD
+160 GSTD
-165 IATLTFAAPHGYS
+165 ISTLTFTAAHGYS

-184 VNVPSHADLSGT
+184 VSVPTHPDLSGT
-196 FFITSVPTSTT
+196 FFITSVTSTT
-207 LTYSVNTGGG
+207 LTYTVDTGGG
-217 NKTHTTF
+217 NKTHASF
-224 DCIKAKAPLV
+224 SCIKAKTPLV
-234 FDGDSTVTVVPQA
+234 FDGVAETVSAVPQA
-247 VVAAGSIPE
+247 VDKATDEAD
-256 QYPYLTTSAVDI
+256 QYPYIYTPSRTN
-268 VKACMPPADFGMY
+268 ACMPPADFGMY

-296 ASNYYEPNI
+296 ASNYYEPNV

-360 IDNTSFVQTLT
+360 IDNSSFVQTLT

-421 IIENIN
+421 IIEDIN

-450 DSVVAPTTNNATL
+450 DSEVSPTTNNATL

-481 SSVGSYAPRVL
+481 ATFGSYAPRVL
-492 LQAVYN
+492 LQAVYS

-516 GDVDILNNGTGTP
+516 GEVDLLNNGTGTP
-529 VLGLALLGDTAGADS
+529 VLGVMVFSASTNADN
-544 AVFVTGV
+544 VFAEGS
-551 IQSPIP
+551 IQTPIP

-579 TDMLLDANTSMD
+579 TDMLLDANTNID
-591 ISAIA
+591 ISSIA
-596 TNPDNAISLIN
+596 TNPDSEVNLIN
-607 FTSTTAEDKN
+607 FTSSAVEDKN
-617 VRAKVSRRAYAL
+617 IRTKISRRAYAI
-629 DIKFTINAGRPTIR
+629 DVKFTINSGRPIIR
-643 GLTIDAIT
+643 GLTLDAVI

>member
-1 MPNNPYQTDGDLG
+1 MPNNPYQTEGDLG
-14 FVGVSSRENPVN
+14 FVGISSRENPVN
-26 IAAGFVQYA
+26 VQPGFVQYA

-57 DLVVGGKKFLTS
+57 ELVSGGKKFLTS
-69 CLYTSSTGEQSIVL
+69 CLYTNATGEQFIVL
-83 ISETGLYTY
+83 VSETGLYTY
-92 NTSTKLISSAR
+92 NTTTKVFSSVR
-103 PYPSQVIGGTT
+103 NYPSQVIGGTT

-136 LRGYSRNDVKSNTT
+136 LRGYSRNEVKTNTGT
-150 SGTPHAVDYI
+150 AVVSRSGTTV
-160 GGPTD
+160 
-165 IATLTFAAPHGYS
+165 TLTFSAAHGYS
-178 VGDEII
+178 IGDELI
-184 VNVPSHADLSGT
+184 VYVPLHPDLSGSYFVET
-196 FFITSVPTSTT
+196 LPSSTT
-207 LTYSVNTGGG
+207 LTYSTTASGSKN
-217 NKTHTTF
+217 HTTF
-224 DCIKAKAPLV
+224 QCIKAKTPLV
-234 FDGDSTVTVVPQA
+234 FDGVSTVTAVPQA
-247 VVAAGSIPE
+247 VDNATDAAD
-256 QYPYLTTSAVDI
+256 QYPYLSNETDT
-268 VKACMPPADFGMY
+268 CMPPADFGMY

-296 ASNYYEPNI
+296 ASNYYEPNV
-305 FDVSLDQFKINV
+305 FDVSLDQFKINL

-337 KRNSIYYGYIPPPA
+337 KRNSIYYAYIPPPA
-351 ITNTTIDRG
+351 ITNTTIERG
-360 IDNTSFVQTLT
+360 IDNSSFVQTLT

-421 IIENIN
+421 IIEDIN

-445 SIPLI
+445 SIPLV

-468 NQAWESVDKYPQN
+468 NQAWESVDKYPQDIN
-481 SSVGSYAPRVL
+481 VGSYAPRVL

-498 NRNQMFAV
+498 NKNQMFAV

-516 GDVDILNNGTGTP
+516 GDIDILNNGSGTP
-529 VLGLALLGDTAGADS
+529 VLGVMVFSGTTNADN
-544 AVFVTGV
+544 VFTEGS

-579 TDMLLDANTSMD
+579 TDMLLDDNTNID

-596 TNPDNAISLIN
+596 INPDTAISLIN
-607 FTSTTAEDKN
+607 FTSTTVADKN

-629 DIKFTINAGRPTIR
+629 DIKFTINSGRPTIR
-643 GLTIDAIT
+643 GLTIDAVI

>member
-14 FVGVSSRENPVN
+14 FVGISSRENPVN
-26 IAAGFVQYA
+26 IQPGFVQYA

-69 CLYTSSTGEQSIVL
+69 CLYTSSTGEQFIVL
-83 ISETGLYTY
+83 VSETGLYTY
-92 NTSTKLISSAR
+92 NTSTKLFSSVR
-103 PYPSQVIGGTT
+103 SYPSQVIGGTT
-114 YVRSISESDPV
+114 YVRSITESDPV

-136 LRGYSRNDVKSNTT
+136 LRGYSRNDVKTNT
-150 SGTPHAVDYI
+150 GAAVADYVAS
-160 GGPTD
+160 TNTV
-165 IATLTFAAPHGYS
+165 TLTFAAAHGYS

-184 VNVPSHADLSGT
+184 VNVPTHADISGT
-196 FFITSVPTSTT
+196 FLVTASTVGGSAAK
-207 LTYSVNTGGG
+207 LTYFVDAGASNH
-217 NKTHTTF
+217 NHTTF
-224 DCIKAKAPLV
+224 DCVKAKAPLV
-234 FDGDSTVTVVPQA
+234 FDGVSTVTVVPQA
-247 VVAAGSIPE
+247 VDGAGSAD
-256 QYPYLTTSAVDI
+256 QYPYLTTVAEFA

-296 ASNYYEPNI
+296 ASNYYEPNV

-529 VLGLALLGDTAGADS
+529 VLGLALLGDTSGADS

-579 TDMLLDANTSMD
+579 TDMLLDASTNMD

-596 TNPDNAISLIN
+596 TNPDTATSLIS

-617 VRAKVSRRAYAL
+617 VRAKISRRSYAL
-629 DIKFTINAGRPTIR
+629 DIKFTINSGRPTIR

>member
-1 MPNNPYQTDGDLG
+1 MPNNPYQTEGDLG
-14 FVGVSSRENPVN
+14 FVGISSRENPVN
-26 IAAGFVQYA
+26 IQAGFVQYA

-44 AKVRAGCLDLTTP
+44 AKVRAGCLDLTTT
-57 DLVVGGKKFLTS
+57 DLVASGKKFLTG
-69 CLYTSSTGEQSIVL
+69 CLYTTPAGVQYIVL

-92 NTSTKLISSAR
+92 NTSTRLYSSVYN
-103 PYPSQVIGGTT
+103 YPTQTIGGTS
-114 YVRSISESDPV
+114 YVRGITESDPV

-136 LRGYSRNDVKSNTT
+136 LRGYSRNDVKT
-150 SGTPHAVDYI
+150 GTGVSYV
-160 GGPTD
+160 GGATD
-165 IATLTFAAPHGYS
+165 VSTLTFATAHGYS

-184 VNVPSHADLSGT
+184 VSVPTHPDLSGT
-196 FFITSVPTSTT
+196 FFVTSVPTSVT
-207 LTYSVNTGGG
+207 LTYSVDTGTG
-217 NKTHTTF
+217 NKTHSTF
-224 DCIKAKAPLV
+224 SCIKAKAPLV
-234 FDGDSTVTVVPQA
+234 FDGSTVTVVPQA
-247 VVAAGSIPE
+247 VDAATD
-256 QYPYLTTSAVDI
+256 QYPYLANETN
-268 VKACMPPADFGMY
+268 ACMPPADFGMY

-296 ASNYYEPNI
+296 ASNYYEPNV
-305 FDVSLDQFKINV
+305 FDVSLDQFKINL

-337 KRNSIYYGYIPPPA
+337 KRNSIYYAYIPPPA

-360 IDNTSFVQTLT
+360 IDNSSFLQTLT
-371 NQFGCIARR
+371 NQFGCVARR

-392 SDRGVYLLNNT
+392 SDRGVYMLNNT

-413 PLSDLISD
+413 PLSDRISN

-445 SIPLI
+445 SIPLV

-468 NQAWESVDKYPQN
+468 NQAWESVDKYPED
-481 SSVGSYAPRVL
+481 SVVGSYAPRVL

-498 NRNQMFAV
+498 TKNQMFAV

-516 GDVDILNNGTGTP
+516 GEVDILNNASGTP
-529 VLGLALLGDTAGADS
+529 VLGVMKLGDTSGADT
-544 AVFVTGV
+544 AVFATGV
-551 IQSPIP
+551 IES
-557 AILTSRRYSFKTFD
+557 AIQGLLTSRRYSFKTFD

-579 TDMLLDANTSMD
+579 TDLLLDANTNID
-591 ISAIA
+591 IAAVSI
-596 TNPDNAISLIN
+596 NPDSAISLIN
-607 FTSTTAEDKN
+607 FTSTSVVDKN
-617 VRAKVSRRAYAL
+617 IRTKISRRGYAL
-629 DIKFTINAGRPTIR
+629 DIKFTVNSGRPTIR
-643 GLTIDAIT
+643 GFTLDAVG

>member
-1 MPNNPYQTDGDLG
+1 MPNNPYQTEGDLG
-14 FVGVSSRENPVN
+14 FVGISSRENPVN
-26 IAAGFVQYA
+26 VAAGYVQYA

-57 DLVVGGKKFLTS
+57 DLVSGGKKFLTS
-69 CLYTSSTGEQSIVL
+69 CLYTTTTGEQFIVL
-83 ISETGLYTY
+83 VSETGLYTY
-92 NTSTKLISSAR
+92 NTTTKLFSSVR
-103 PYPSQVIGGTT
+103 NYPSQVIGGTT

-136 LRGYSRNDVKSNTT
+136 LRGYSRNEVKTNTG
-150 SGTPHAVDYI
+150 SAVADYI
-160 GGPTD
+160 ASTNTV
-165 IATLTFAAPHGYS
+165 TLTFAAAHGYS

-184 VNVPSHADLSGT
+184 VNVPTHADISGT
-196 FFITSVPTSTT
+196 FLVTANSVAGNSAK
-207 LTYSVNTGGG
+207 LTYFVDAGASNH
-217 NKTHTTF
+217 NHTTF
-224 DCIKAKAPLV
+224 DCVKAKAPLV
-234 FDGDSTVTVVPQA
+234 FDGSSVTVVPQA
-247 VVAAGSIPE
+247 VDGASD
-256 QYPYLTTSAVDI
+256 QYPYLANTTSS
-268 VKACMPPADFGMY
+268 CMPPADFGMY
-281 FQGRIVLCVSRDEIA
+281 FQGRIVLCVNRDEIA
-296 ASNYYEPNI
+296 ASNYYEPNV
-305 FDVSLDQFKINV
+305 FDVSLDQFKINL

-337 KRNSIYYGYIPPPA
+337 KRNSIYYAYIPPPA
-351 ITNTTIDRG
+351 IITTDIDRG
-360 IDNTSFVQTLT
+360 IDNSSFVQTLT

-413 PLSDLISD
+413 PLSDLISN
-421 IIENIN
+421 IIEDIN

-481 SSVGSYAPRVL
+481 ATYGSYAPRVL

-516 GDVDILNNGTGTP
+516 GEIDILNNGSGTP
-529 VLGLALLGDTAGADS
+529 VLGVALLGDTAGADS

-551 IQSPIP
+551 IETPIQG
-557 AILTSRRYSFKTFD
+557 ILTSRRYSFKTFD

-596 TNPDNAISLIN
+596 TNPDTAISLIN

-629 DIKFTINAGRPTIR
+629 DIKFTINSGRPTIR

>member
-1 MPNNPYQTDGDLG
+1 MPNNPYQTEGDLG
-14 FVGVSSRENPVN
+14 FVGISSRENPVN
-26 IAAGFVQYA
+26 VAAGFVQYA

-44 AKVRAGCLDLTTP
+44 ARVRAGCLDLTTSE
-57 DLVVGGKKFLTS
+57 LVTGGKKFLTS
-69 CLYTSSTGEQSIVL
+69 CLYTSITGEQSIVL
-83 ISETGLYTY
+83 VSETALYTY
-92 NTSTKLISSAR
+92 NTTTKTISSAR
-103 PYPSQVIGGTT
+103 PYPSQVIGATT
-114 YVRSISESDPV
+114 FFRSISESDPV
-125 DAFQAENKVYI
+125 DAFQAENKIYI
-136 LRGYSRNDVKSNTT
+136 LRGYSRNDVKT
-150 SGTPHAVDYI
+150 GTGVSYV
-160 GGPTD
+160 GSTD
-165 IATLTFAAPHGYS
+165 ITTLTFAAAHGYS

-184 VNVPSHADLSGT
+184 VSVPTHPDLSGT
-196 FFITSVPTSTT
+196 FFVTSVTSTT
-207 LTYSVNTGGG
+207 LTYSVDTGGA
-217 NKTHTTF
+217 NKTHNTF
-224 DCIKAKAPLV
+224 SCIKAKTPLV
-234 FDGDSTVTVVPQA
+234 FDGVAETVSAVPQA
-247 VVAAGSIPE
+247 VDGAGSAD
-256 QYPYLTTSAVDI
+256 QYPYLANETD
-268 VKACMPPADFGMY
+268 ACMPPADFGMY

-296 ASNYYEPNI
+296 ASNYYEPNV

-360 IDNTSFVQTLT
+360 IDNSSFVQTLT

-421 IIENIN
+421 IIEDIN

-450 DSVVAPTTNNATL
+450 DSDVPPTTNNATL

-481 SSVGSYAPRVL
+481 ATFGSYAPRVL
-492 LQAVYN
+492 LQAVYS

-506 SLRKLHLSEQ
+506 SLRKFHLSEQ
-516 GDVDILNNGTGTP
+516 GEVDLLNNGTGTP
-529 VLGLALLGDTAGADS
+529 VLGTALLGDTAGADS
-544 AVFVTGV
+544 AVFVTGA
-551 IQSPIP
+551 IQSAIP

-579 TDMLLDANTSMD
+579 TDMLLDANTNID
-591 ISAIA
+591 ISSIA
-596 TNPDNAISLIN
+596 TNPDSEVNLIN
-607 FTSTTAEDKN
+607 FTSSSVEDKN
-617 VRAKVSRRAYAL
+617 IRTKISRRAYAI
-629 DIKFTINAGRPTIR
+629 DVKFTINSGRPTIR
-643 GLTIDAIT
+643 GLTLDAVI

>member
-1 MPNNPYQTDGDLG
+1 MPNNPYQTEGDLG
-14 FVGVSSRENPVN
+14 FVGISSRENPVN
-26 IAAGFVQYA
+26 VQPGFVQYA

-57 DLVVGGKKFLTS
+57 ELVSGGKKFLTS
-69 CLYTSSTGEQSIVL
+69 CLYTNATGEQFIVL
-83 ISETGLYTY
+83 VSETGLYTY
-92 NTSTKLISSAR
+92 NTTTKVFSSVR
-103 PYPSQVIGGTT
+103 NYPSQVIGGTT

-136 LRGYSRNDVKSNTT
+136 LRGYSRNEVKTNTGT
-150 SGTPHAVDYI
+150 AVVSRSGTTV
-160 GGPTD
+160 
-165 IATLTFAAPHGYS
+165 TLTFSADHGYS
-178 VGDEII
+178 IGDELI
-184 VNVPSHADLSGT
+184 VYVPEHPDLSGSYFVET
-196 FFITSVPTSTT
+196 LPSSTT
-207 LTYSVNTGGG
+207 LTYTVTASGSKN
-217 NKTHTTF
+217 HTTF
-224 DCIKAKAPLV
+224 QCIKAKTPLV
-234 FDGDSTVTVVPQA
+234 FDGVSTVTAVPQA
-247 VVAAGSIPE
+247 VDNATDAAD
-256 QYPYLTTSAVDI
+256 QYPYLSNETDT
-268 VKACMPPADFGMY
+268 CMPPADFGMY

-296 ASNYYEPNI
+296 ASNYYEPNV
-305 FDVSLDQFKINV
+305 FDVSLDQFKINL

-337 KRNSIYYGYIPPPA
+337 KRNSIYYAYIPPPA
-351 ITNTTIDRG
+351 ITNTTIERG
-360 IDNTSFVQTLT
+360 IDNSSFVQTLT

-421 IIENIN
+421 IIEDIN

-445 SIPLI
+445 SIPLV

-468 NQAWESVDKYPQN
+468 NQAWESVDKYPQDIN
-481 SSVGSYAPRVL
+481 VGSYAPRVL

-516 GDVDILNNGTGTP
+516 GDIDILNNGSGTP
-529 VLGLALLGDTAGADS
+529 VLGVMRLGDTSGTDS

-551 IQSPIP
+551 IQTPIP

-579 TDMLLDANTSMD
+579 TDMLLDDNTNID

-596 TNPDNAISLIN
+596 INPDTAISLIN
-607 FTSTTAEDKN
+607 FTSTTVADKN

-629 DIKFTINAGRPTIR
+629 DIKFTINSGRPTIR
-643 GLTIDAIT
+643 GLTIDAVI

>member
-26 IAAGFVQYA
+26 IQPGFVQYA

-136 LRGYSRNDVKSNTT
+136 LRGYSRNEVKTGTDVSY
-150 SGTPHAVDYI
+150 V
-160 GGPTD
+160 GGATD
-165 IATLTFAAPHGYS
+165 VSTLTFAAAHGYS

-184 VNVPSHADLSGT
+184 VSVPTHPDLSGT
-196 FFITSVPTSTT
+196 FFVTSVPTSVT
-207 LTYSVNTGGG
+207 LTYSVDTGTG
-217 NKTHTTF
+217 NKTHNTF
-224 DCIKAKAPLV
+224 SCIKAKAPLV
-234 FDGDSTVTVVPQA
+234 FDGVSTVTVVPQA
-247 VVAAGSIPE
+247 VDGAGTDD
-256 QYPYLTTSAVDI
+256 QYPYIYSPPQTD
-268 VKACMPPADFGMY
+268 ACMPPADFGMY

-317 GDNDYIVGFVPFQED
+317 GDNDYIVGFAPFQED
-332 KFLIF
+332 KFLLF
-337 KRNSIYYGYIPPPA
+337 KRNSIYYAYIPPPA

-360 IDNTSFVQTLT
+360 IDNSSFLQTLT
-371 NQFGCIARR
+371 NQFGCVARR
-380 SITFAGQQVFFL
+380 SIIFAGQQVFFL

-498 NRNQMFAV
+498 NKNQMFAV

-516 GDVDILNNGTGTP
+516 SEVDLLNNGTGTP
-529 VLGLALLGDTAGADS
+529 ELGVMVFGDTSGLDS
-544 AVFVTGV
+544 SVFAEGT
-551 IQSPIP
+551 IQTAIP

-591 ISAIA
+591 ISALAI
-596 TNPDNAISLIN
+596 NPDTAISLIN
-607 FTSTTAEDKN
+607 FTSTTVADKN
-617 VRAKVSRRAYAL
+617 VRAKVSRRGYAL
-629 DIKFTINAGRPTIR
+629 DIKFTINSGRPTIR
-643 GLTIDAIT
+643 GLTLDAIV

>member
-1 MPNNPYQTDGDLG
+1 MPNNPYQTEGDLG

-26 IAAGFVQYA
+26 IQPGFVQYA

-103 PYPSQVIGGTT
+103 PYPLQVIGGTT

-136 LRGYSRNDVKSNTT
+136 LRGYSRNDVKT
-150 SGTPHAVDYI
+150 GTGVSYV
-160 GGPTD
+160 GSTD
-165 IATLTFAAPHGYS
+165 IATLTFAAAHGYS

-184 VNVPSHADLSGT
+184 VSVPTHPDLSGT
-196 FFITSVPTSTT
+196 FFVTSVPTSVT
-207 LTYSVNTGGG
+207 LTYSVDTGGG

-224 DCIKAKAPLV
+224 SCIKAKAPLV
-234 FDGDSTVTVVPQA
+234 FDGNSTVSIVPQA
-247 VVAAGSIPE
+247 AIAVGSVAA
-256 QYPYLTTSAVDI
+256 QYPYIYTPLQTN
-268 VKACMPPADFGMY
+268 ACMPPADFGMY

-296 ASNYYEPNI
+296 ASNYYEPNV

-421 IIENIN
+421 VIENIN

-529 VLGLALLGDTAGADS
+529 VLGLALLGDTSGADS

-596 TNPDNAISLIN
+596 TNPDTAISLIN

-617 VRAKVSRRAYAL
+617 VRTKVSRRAYAL